1 MRKTKKF
8 AAILLSALILSSSF
22 SALPVSAATVGND
35 TTVVSVNST
44 LTSGNYQYKVLDDNT
59 VCISRYIGDETNATI
74 PAKINGLTVTTIGK
88 NAFAQT
94 GLGCL
99 NIPASITD
107 IKPNAFKFSGFN
119 KIEVDKNNLNYTS
132 INGVLFSKDK
142 TVLLAYPKENSAT
155 SYIIPDG
162 VKIIGSTAF
171 RGTSNLNSIV
181 IPDGV
186 TTIKEYAFYL
196 CNNLN
201 SIVIPDGVTTIKEN
215 SFNLC
220 SNLKNITIPTSV
232 KSIGRDAFDFSVC
245 SKVNN
250 GYYIGNCLIGTD
262 NEINGNF
269 TIKDGTRLVAD
280 SAIKGN
286 ENLESITIP
295 ASVEIIGDCAFLNS
309 SSENFK
315 NITVATENKYYSSE
329 NGVLFNKNKTE
340 LLYYPF
346 GKNENTYTVPNTV
359 TKLAKASFSNCKLN
373 KLNLPNNLKYI
384 DESAF
389 TETSLKTLSIPESVE
404 YIGKYAFDL
413 SGIETIHIPK
423 GITTIEEG
431 TFYRCMQLKSVS
443 IDNHIKHIGDYAFS
457 ACYNL
462 SDINISNNVTSIGK
476 GAFQS
481 TIIQKIELPAS
492 LESIGEYAFNNCQNL
507 QEVTIPN
514 KEVNINNRAFYNC
527 PKLNTVAIP
536 AKVKEI
542 GKNAFG
548 YQGNIFDEEDYEY
561 GEENSIQDFKITGYS
576 NTAAET
582 YAKENGFE
590 FISLGEQ
597 ILTGDANQDGTV
609 NIKDVTYLQMHI
621 AGNKN
626 TDGSPLIDET
636 IKQLF
641 DSIDMNNDSKLTVN
655 DVTALQT
662 YLAQNN

>member
-35 TTVVSVNST
+35 TAVVSVNST

-59 VCISRYIGDETNATI
+59 ICISRYIGDETNATI

-99 NIPASITD
+99 HIPASITD

-162 VKIIGSTAF
+162 VKIIESTAF
-171 RGTSNLNSIV
+171 MGTSNLNSIV
-181 IPDGV
+181 IP
-186 TTIKEYAFYL
+186 
-196 CNNLN
+196 N
-201 SIVIPDGVTTIKEN
+201 GVTTIKEN
-215 SFNLC
+215 VFYLC
-220 SNLKNITIPTSV
+220 SNLKNVSIPTSV

-250 GYYIGNCLIGTD
+250 GYYISNCLIGAD

-286 ENLESITIP
+286 ENLESITVP
-295 ASVEIIGDCAFLNS
+295 ASVEIIGDCALNF
-309 SSENFK
+309 SSESLK
-315 NITVATENKYYSSE
+315 NITVANENKYFSSE
-329 NGVLFNKNKTE
+329 NGVLFNKSKTE
-340 LLYYPF
+340 LLCYPC
-346 GKNENTYTVPNTV
+346 GKNETTYTVPNTV
-359 TKLAKASFSNCKLN
+359 TKLATVSFSSCKLN
-373 KLNLPNNLKYI
+373 KLNLPNNLKCI
-384 DESAF
+384 DEEAF

-404 YIGKYAFDL
+404 YIGRYAFDL

-492 LESIGEYAFNNCQNL
+492 LESIGGYAFNNCQNL

-514 KEVNINNRAFYNC
+514 KEIKIENRAFYNC
-527 PKLNTVAIP
+527 PKLNTVTIP

-542 GKNAFG
+542 GKNVFG

-590 FISLGEQ
+590 FISLGKQ
-597 ILTGDANQDGTV
+597 ILTGDANLDGTV

-626 TDGSPLIDET
+626 TDGSPLIYET
-636 IKQLF
+636 NKQLF
-641 DSIDMNNDSKLTVN
+641 DSIDLNNDGKLTVN

>member
-22 SALPVSAATVGND
+22 LILPVSAATVGND
-35 TTVVSVNST
+35 TAVVSVNST

-59 VCISRYIGDETNATI
+59 ICISRYIGEEENITI

-88 NAFAQT
+88 GAFVQT
-94 GLGCL
+94 GMGSL

-107 IKPNAFKFSGFN
+107 IKPNAFKLSGFN
-119 KIEVDKNNLNYTS
+119 KIEVDKNNSNYTS

-142 TVLLAYPKENSAT
+142 TVLFAYPKENSAT

-162 VKIIGSTAF
+162 VKIIESTAF
-171 RGTSNLNSIV
+171 MGASNLN
-181 IPDGV
+181 
-186 TTIKEYAFYL
+186 
-196 CNNLN
+196 N
-201 SIVIPDGVTTIKEN
+201 IVIPDGVTTIKEN
-215 SFNLC
+215 AFYLW
-220 SNLKNITIPTSV
+220 SNLKNVSIPTSV

-250 GYYIGNCLIGTD
+250 GYYISNCLIGAD

-280 SAIKGN
+280 SALRGI

-295 ASVEIIGDCAFLNS
+295 ASVEIIGDCALLNFS
-309 SSENFK
+309 IDGKLKS
-315 NITVATENKYYSSE
+315 ITVSKANKNFSSE

-340 LLYYPF
+340 LIYYPF
-346 GKNENTYTVPNTV
+346 GKEDTIYTVPSTV
-359 TKLAKASFSNCKLN
+359 TKLAKVSFNDCKLS
-373 KLNLPNNLKYI
+373 KLNLPDNLKYI

-389 TETSLKTLSIPESVE
+389 QGISLKSLSIPESVE
-404 YIGKYAFDL
+404 YIGRYAFDL

-492 LESIGEYAFNNCQNL
+492 LESIGEYAFNDCQNL

-561 GEENSIQDFKITGYS
+561 GEENSIRDFKITGYS

-636 IKQLF
+636 NKQLF
-641 DSIDMNNDSKLTVN
+641 DSIDMTNDGKLTVN

>member
-8 AAILLSALILSSSF
+8 AAILLSALILSSSL
-22 SALPVSAATVGND
+22 SVLPVSAATVGND
-35 TTVVSVNST
+35 TAVVSVNST

-59 VCISRYIGDETNATI
+59 ICISRYIGDETNATI

-99 NIPASITD
+99 HIPASITD

-162 VKIIGSTAF
+162 VKIIESTAF
-171 RGTSNLNSIV
+171 MGTSNLNSIV
-181 IPDGV
+181 IP
-186 TTIKEYAFYL
+186 
-196 CNNLN
+196 N
-201 SIVIPDGVTTIKEN
+201 GVTTIKEN
-215 SFNLC
+215 AFYLC
-220 SNLKNITIPTSV
+220 SNLKNVSIPTSV

-250 GYYIGNCLIGTD
+250 GYYISNCLIGAD

-286 ENLESITIP
+286 ENLESITVP
-295 ASVEIIGDCAFLNS
+295 ASVEIICDYALNF
-309 SSENFK
+309 SSESLK
-315 NITVATENKYYSSE
+315 NITVANENKYFSSE
-329 NGVLFNKNKTE
+329 NGVLFNKSKTE
-340 LLYYPF
+340 LLCYPY
-346 GKNENTYTVPNTV
+346 GKNETTYTVPNTV

-389 TETSLKTLSIPESVE
+389 QEISLKSLSIPESVE
-404 YIGKYAFDL
+404 YIGKYTFFM
-413 SGIETIHIPK
+413 SGIETVNIPK
-423 GITTIEEG
+423 RIATIEEG
-431 TFYRCMQLKSVS
+431 TFSCCINLKSVT
-443 IDNHIKHIGDYAFS
+443 IDNNIKHIGDYAFS
-457 ACYNL
+457 RCYNL

-492 LESIGEYAFNNCQNL
+492 LESIGGYAFNNCQNL
-507 QEVTIPN
+507 QEVTIPS
-514 KEVNINNRAFYNC
+514 KEIKIDNRAFYNC
-527 PKLNTVAIP
+527 PELNTVTIP

-561 GEENSIQDFKITGYS
+561 GEENSIQNFKITGYL

-590 FISLGEQ
+590 FISLGKQ

-636 IKQLF
+636 NKQLF
-641 DSIDMNNDSKLTVN
+641 DSIDMNNDGKLTVN

-662 YLAQNN
+662 YLAQK

>member
-22 SALPVSAATVGND
+22 SILPVSAATVGND
-35 TTVVSVNST
+35 TAVVSVNST

-59 VCISRYIGDETNATI
+59 ICISRYIGDETNATI

-88 NAFAQT
+88 NAFVQT

-99 NIPASITD
+99 HIPASITD
-107 IKPNAFKFSGFN
+107 IKPNAFKFSSFN

-162 VKIIGSTAF
+162 VKIIESTAF
-171 RGTSNLNSIV
+171 MGTSNLNSIV

-186 TTIKEYAFYL
+186 TTIKENAFY
-196 CNNLN
+196 
-201 SIVIPDGVTTIKEN
+201 
-215 SFNLC
+215 FC
-220 SNLKNITIPTSV
+220 SNLKNVSIPTSV
-232 KSIGRDAFDFSVC
+232 KSIDESAFDFSAC
-245 SKVNN
+245 TKENY
-250 GYYIGNCLIGTD
+250 GYYIGNCLIGAD

-269 TIKDGTRLVAD
+269 TIKDGTRLLAD
-280 SAIKGN
+280 GALREIDNLGN
-286 ENLESITIP
+286 ISIP
-295 ASVEIIGDCAFLNS
+295 ASVEIIGDCAFLNF
-309 SSENFK
+309 SSESLK
-315 NITVATENKYYSSE
+315 NITVANENKYFSSE

-340 LLYYPF
+340 LLCYPC
-346 GKNENTYTVPNTV
+346 GKNETTYTVPNTV
-359 TKLAKASFSNCKLN
+359 TKLAKVSFSGCKLN

-404 YIGKYAFDL
+404 YIGKYAFL
-413 SGIETIHIPK
+413 MSGIETVNIPK
-423 GITTIEEG
+423 RIATIEEG
-431 TFYRCMQLKSVS
+431 TFSCCINLKSVS

-457 ACYNL
+457 RCYNL

-514 KEVNINNRAFYNC
+514 KEIKIDNRAFYNC
-527 PKLNTVAIP
+527 PELNTVTIP

-561 GEENSIQDFKITGYS
+561 GEENSIRDFKITGYS

-626 TDGSPLIDET
+626 PDGSPLIDET
-636 IKQLF
+636 NKQLF
-641 DSIDMNNDSKLTVN
+641 DSIDMNNDGKLTVN

>member
-22 SALPVSAATVGND
+22 SILPVSAATVGND
-35 TTVVSVNST
+35 TAVVSVNST

-59 VCISRYIGDETNATI
+59 ICISRYIGDETNATI
-74 PAKINGLTVTTIGK
+74 PVKINGLTVTTIGK

-107 IKPNAFKFSGFN
+107 IKPNAFKFSSFN

-162 VKIIGSTAF
+162 VKIIESTAF
-171 RGTSNLNSIV
+171 MGTSNLNSIV
-181 IPDGV
+181 IP
-186 TTIKEYAFYL
+186 
-196 CNNLN
+196 N
-201 SIVIPDGVTTIKEN
+201 GVTTIKEN
-215 SFNLC
+215 AFYLC
-220 SNLKNITIPTSV
+220 SNLKNVSIPTSV
-232 KSIGRDAFDFSVC
+232 KSIGEYAFDFSAC
-245 SKVNN
+245 TKENY
-250 GYYIGNCLIGTD
+250 GYYIGNCLIGAD

-280 SAIKGN
+280 SALREIDNLGN
-286 ENLESITIP
+286 ISIP
-295 ASVEIIGDCAFLNS
+295 ASVEIIGDCAFLNF
-309 SSENFK
+309 SSESLK
-315 NITVATENKYYSSE
+315 NITVANENKYFSSE

-340 LLYYPF
+340 LLCYPC
-346 GKNENTYTVPNTV
+346 GKNETTYTVPNTV
-359 TKLAKASFSNCKLN
+359 TKLAKVSFSGCKLN
-373 KLNLPNNLKYI
+373 KLILPNNLKYI

-404 YIGKYAFDL
+404 YIGKYTFL
-413 SGIETIHIPK
+413 MSGIETVNIPK
-423 GITTIEEG
+423 RIATIEEG
-431 TFYRCMQLKSVS
+431 TFSCCINLKSVT
-443 IDNHIKHIGDYAFS
+443 IDNNIKHIGDYAFS
-457 ACYNL
+457 RCYNL

-492 LESIGEYAFNNCQNL
+492 LESIGEYAFNDCQNL

-527 PKLNTVAIP
+527 PELNTVTIP

-636 IKQLF
+636 NKQLF

>member
-22 SALPVSAATVGND
+22 SVLPVSAATVGND
-35 TTVVSVNST
+35 AAVVSVNST

-59 VCISRYIGDETNATI
+59 ICISRYIGEEENITI

-88 NAFAQT
+88 GAFVQT
-94 GLGCL
+94 GMGSL

-107 IKPNAFKFSGFN
+107 IKPNAFKLSGFN
-119 KIEVDKNNLNYTS
+119 KIEVDKNNSNYTS

-142 TVLLAYPKENSAT
+142 TVLFAYPKENSAT

-162 VKIIGSTAF
+162 VKIIESTAF
-171 RGTSNLNSIV
+171 MGASNLN
-181 IPDGV
+181 
-186 TTIKEYAFYL
+186 
-196 CNNLN
+196 N
-201 SIVIPDGVTTIKEN
+201 IVIPDGVTTIKEN
-215 SFNLC
+215 AFYLW
-220 SNLKNITIPTSV
+220 SNLKNVSIPTSV

-250 GYYIGNCLIGTD
+250 GYYISNCLIGAD

-280 SAIKGN
+280 SALRGI

-295 ASVEIIGDCAFLNS
+295 ASVEIIGDCALLNFS
-309 SSENFK
+309 IDGKLKS
-315 NITVATENKYYSSE
+315 ITVSKANKNFSSE

-340 LLYYPF
+340 LIYYPF
-346 GKNENTYTVPNTV
+346 GKEDTIYTVPSTV
-359 TKLAKASFSNCKLN
+359 TKLAKVSFNDCKLS
-373 KLNLPNNLKYI
+373 KLNLPDNLKYI

-389 TETSLKTLSIPESVE
+389 QGISLKSLSIPESVE
-404 YIGKYAFDL
+404 YIGRYAFDL

-492 LESIGEYAFNNCQNL
+492 LESIGEYAFNDCQNL

-561 GEENSIQDFKITGYS
+561 GEENSIRDFKITGYS

-636 IKQLF
+636 NKQLF
-641 DSIDMNNDSKLTVN
+641 DSIDMTNDGKLTVN

>member
-1 MRKTKKF
+1 M
-8 AAILLSALILSSSF
+8 
-22 SALPVSAATVGND
+22 
-35 TTVVSVNST
+35 
-44 LTSGNYQYKVLDDNT
+44 
-59 VCISRYIGDETNATI
+59 
-74 PAKINGLTVTTIGK
+74 
-88 NAFAQT
+88 
-94 GLGCL
+94 
-99 NIPASITD
+99 
-107 IKPNAFKFSGFN
+107 
-119 KIEVDKNNLNYTS
+119 
-132 INGVLFSKDK
+132 
-142 TVLLAYPKENSAT
+142 
-155 SYIIPDG
+155 
-162 VKIIGSTAF
+162 
-171 RGTSNLNSIV
+171 GTSNLNSIV
-181 IPDGV
+181 IP
-186 TTIKEYAFYL
+186 
-196 CNNLN
+196 N
-201 SIVIPDGVTTIKEN
+201 GVTTIKEN
-215 SFNLC
+215 AFYLC
-220 SNLKNITIPTSV
+220 SNLKNISIPTSV

-250 GYYIGNCLIGTD
+250 GYYISNCLIGAD

-286 ENLESITIP
+286 ENLESITVP
-295 ASVEIIGDCAFLNS
+295 ASVEIIGDCALNF
-309 SSENFK
+309 SSESLK
-315 NITVATENKYYSSE
+315 NITVANENKYFSSE
-329 NGVLFNKNKTE
+329 NGVLFNKSKTE
-340 LLYYPF
+340 LLCYPY
-346 GKNENTYTVPNTV
+346 GKNETTYTVPNTV

-389 TETSLKTLSIPESVE
+389 QEISLKSLSIPESVE
-404 YIGKYAFDL
+404 YIGKYTFFL
-413 SGIETIHIPK
+413 SGIETVNIPK
-423 GITTIEEG
+423 RIATIEEG
-431 TFYRCMQLKSVS
+431 TFSCCINLKSVS
-443 IDNHIKHIGDYAFS
+443 IDNHIKYIGDYAFS
-457 ACYNL
+457 RCYNL

-514 KEVNINNRAFYNC
+514 KEIKIENRAFYNC
-527 PKLNTVAIP
+527 PKLNTVTIP

-636 IKQLF
+636 NKQLF
-641 DSIDMNNDSKLTVN
+641 DSIDMNNDGKLTVN

>member
-35 TTVVSVNST
+35 TAVVSVNST

-59 VCISRYIGDETNATI
+59 ICISRYIGDETNATI

-99 NIPASITD
+99 HIPASITD

-162 VKIIGSTAF
+162 VKIIESTAF
-171 RGTSNLNSIV
+171 MGTSNLNSIV

-186 TTIKEYAFYL
+186 TTIKENAFY
-196 CNNLN
+196 
-201 SIVIPDGVTTIKEN
+201 
-215 SFNLC
+215 LC
-220 SNLKNITIPTSV
+220 SNLKNVSIPTSV
-232 KSIGRDAFDFSVC
+232 KSIGEYAFDFSAC
-245 SKVNN
+245 TKENY
-250 GYYIGNCLIGTD
+250 GYYIGNCLIGAD

-280 SAIKGN
+280 SALREIDNLGN
-286 ENLESITIP
+286 ISIP
-295 ASVEIIGDCAFLNS
+295 ASVEIIGDCAFLNF
-309 SSENFK
+309 SSESLK
-315 NITVATENKYYSSE
+315 NITVANENKYFSSE

-340 LLYYPF
+340 LLCYPC
-346 GKNENTYTVPNTV
+346 GKNETTYMVPNTV
-359 TKLAKASFSNCKLN
+359 TKLAKVSFSGCKLN

-404 YIGKYAFDL
+404 YIGKYTFL
-413 SGIETIHIPK
+413 MSGIETVNIPK
-423 GITTIEEG
+423 RIATIKEG
-431 TFYRCMQLKSVS
+431 TFSCCINLKSVT
-443 IDNHIKHIGDYAFS
+443 IDNNIKHIGDYAFS
-457 ACYNL
+457 RCYNL

-492 LESIGEYAFNNCQNL
+492 LESIGEYAFNDCQNL

-527 PKLNTVAIP
+527 PELNTVTIP

-561 GEENSIQDFKITGYS
+561 GEENSIRDFKITGYS

-636 IKQLF
+636 NKQLF
-641 DSIDMNNDSKLTVN
+641 DSIDMTNDGKLTVN

>member
-22 SALPVSAATVGND
+22 SILPVSAATVGND

-59 VCISRYIGDETNATI
+59 ICISRYIGDETNATI
-74 PAKINGLTVTTIGK
+74 PVKINGLTVTTIGK

-107 IKPNAFKFSGFN
+107 IKPNAFKLSGFN
-119 KIEVDKNNLNYTS
+119 KIEVDKNNSNYTS

-142 TVLLAYPKENSAT
+142 TVLFAYPKENSAT

-162 VKIIGSTAF
+162 VKIIESTAF
-171 RGTSNLNSIV
+171 MGTSNLNSIV
-181 IPDGV
+181 IP
-186 TTIKEYAFYL
+186 
-196 CNNLN
+196 N
-201 SIVIPDGVTTIKEN
+201 GVTTIKEN
-215 SFNLC
+215 AFYLC
-220 SNLKNITIPTSV
+220 SNLKNVSIPTSV
-232 KSIGRDAFDFSVC
+232 KSIGEYAFDFSAC
-245 SKVNN
+245 TKENY
-250 GYYIGNCLIGTD
+250 GYYIGNCLIGAD

-280 SAIKGN
+280 SALREIDNLGN
-286 ENLESITIP
+286 ISIP
-295 ASVEIIGDCAFLNS
+295 ASVEIIGDCAFLNF
-309 SSENFK
+309 SSESLK
-315 NITVATENKYYSSE
+315 NITVANENKYFSSE

-340 LLYYPF
+340 LLCYPC
-346 GKNENTYTVPNTV
+346 GKNETTYMVPNTV
-359 TKLAKASFSNCKLN
+359 TKLAKVSFSGCKLN

-404 YIGKYAFDL
+404 YIGKYTFL
-413 SGIETIHIPK
+413 MSGIETVNIPK
-423 GITTIEEG
+423 RIATIKEG
-431 TFYRCMQLKSVS
+431 TFSCCINLKSVT
-443 IDNHIKHIGDYAFS
+443 IDNNIKHIGDYAFS
-457 ACYNL
+457 RCYNL

-492 LESIGEYAFNNCQNL
+492 LESIGEYAFNDCQNL

-527 PKLNTVAIP
+527 PELNTVTIP

-636 IKQLF
+636 NKQLF
-641 DSIDMNNDSKLTVN
+641 DSIDMNNDGKLTVN

>member
-59 VCISRYIGDETNATI
+59 ICISRYIGDETNATI

-162 VKIIGSTAF
+162 VKIIESTAF
-171 RGTSNLNSIV
+171 MGTSNLNSIV
-181 IPDGV
+181 IP
-186 TTIKEYAFYL
+186 
-196 CNNLN
+196 N
-201 SIVIPDGVTTIKEN
+201 GVTTIKEN
-215 SFNLC
+215 AFYLC
-220 SNLKNITIPTSV
+220 SNLKNVSIPTSV
-232 KSIGRDAFDFSVC
+232 KSIGEYAFDFSAC
-245 SKVNN
+245 TKENY
-250 GYYIGNCLIGTD
+250 GYYIGNCLIGAN

-280 SAIKGN
+280 SALREIDNLGN
-286 ENLESITIP
+286 ISIP
-295 ASVEIIGDCAFLNS
+295 ASVEIIGDCAFLNF
-309 SSENFK
+309 SSESLK
-315 NITVATENKYYSSE
+315 NITVANENKYFSSE

-340 LLYYPF
+340 LLCYPC
-346 GKNENTYTVPNTV
+346 GKNETTYMVPNTV
-359 TKLAKASFSNCKLN
+359 TKLAKVSFSGCKLN

-404 YIGKYAFDL
+404 YIGKYTFL
-413 SGIETIHIPK
+413 MSGIETVNIPK
-423 GITTIEEG
+423 RIATIEEG
-431 TFYRCMQLKSVS
+431 TFSCCINLKSVT
-443 IDNHIKHIGDYAFS
+443 IGNNIKHIGDYAFS
-457 ACYNL
+457 RCYNL

-492 LESIGEYAFNNCQNL
+492 LESIGEYAFNDCQNL

-527 PKLNTVAIP
+527 PELNTVTIP

-636 IKQLF
+636 NKQLF

>member
-22 SALPVSAATVGND
+22 SILSVSAATVVND
-35 TTVVSVNST
+35 TAVVSVNST

-59 VCISRYIGDETNATI
+59 ICISRYIGDETNATI

-162 VKIIGSTAF
+162 VKIIESTAF
-171 RGTSNLNSIV
+171 MGTSNLNSIV
-181 IPDGV
+181 IP
-186 TTIKEYAFYL
+186 
-196 CNNLN
+196 N
-201 SIVIPDGVTTIKEN
+201 GVTTIKEN
-215 SFNLC
+215 AFYLC
-220 SNLKNITIPTSV
+220 INLKNVSIPTSV

-250 GYYIGNCLIGTD
+250 GYYISNCLIGAD

-286 ENLESITIP
+286 ENLESITVP
-295 ASVEIIGDCAFLNS
+295 ASVEIIGDCALNF
-309 SSENFK
+309 SSESLK
-315 NITVATENKYYSSE
+315 NITVANENKYFSSE
-329 NGVLFNKNKTE
+329 NGVLFNKSKTE
-340 LLYYPF
+340 LLCYPY
-346 GKNENTYTVPNTV
+346 GKNETTYTVPNTV
-359 TKLAKASFSNCKLN
+359 TKLAKVSFSGCKLN

-404 YIGKYAFDL
+404 YIGKYTFL
-413 SGIETIHIPK
+413 MSGIETVNIPK
-423 GITTIEEG
+423 RIATIEEG
-431 TFYRCMQLKSVS
+431 TFSCCINLKSVT
-443 IDNHIKHIGDYAFS
+443 IDNNIKHIGDYAFS
-457 ACYNL
+457 RCYNL

-492 LESIGEYAFNNCQNL
+492 LESIGEYAFNDCQNL

-527 PKLNTVAIP
+527 PELNTVTIP

-590 FISLGEQ
+590 FISFGEQ

-636 IKQLF
+636 NKQLF
-641 DSIDMNNDSKLTVN
+641 DSIDMNNDGKLTVN
-655 DVTALQT
+655 DVTVLQT

>member
-22 SALPVSAATVGND
+22 SILPVSAATVGND
-35 TTVVSVNST
+35 TAVVSVNST

-59 VCISRYIGDETNATI
+59 ICISRYIGEEENITI

-88 NAFAQT
+88 GAFVQT
-94 GLGCL
+94 GMGSL

-107 IKPNAFKFSGFN
+107 IKPNAFKLSGFN
-119 KIEVDKNNLNYTS
+119 KIEVDKNNSNYTS

-142 TVLLAYPKENSAT
+142 TVLFAYPKENSAT

-162 VKIIGSTAF
+162 VKIIESTAF
-171 RGTSNLNSIV
+171 MGASNLN
-181 IPDGV
+181 
-186 TTIKEYAFYL
+186 
-196 CNNLN
+196 N
-201 SIVIPDGVTTIKEN
+201 IVIPDGVTTIKEN
-215 SFNLC
+215 AFYLW
-220 SNLKNITIPTSV
+220 SNLKNVSIPTSV

-250 GYYIGNCLIGTD
+250 GYYISNCLIGAD

-280 SAIKGN
+280 SALRGI

-295 ASVEIIGDCAFLNS
+295 ASVEIIGDCALLNFS
-309 SSENFK
+309 IDGKLKS
-315 NITVATENKYYSSE
+315 ITVSKANKNFSSE

-340 LLYYPF
+340 LIYYPF
-346 GKNENTYTVPNTV
+346 GKEDTIYTVPSTV
-359 TKLAKASFSNCKLN
+359 TKLAKVSFNDCKLS
-373 KLNLPNNLKYI
+373 KLNLPDNLKYI

-389 TETSLKTLSIPESVE
+389 QGISLKSLSIPESVE
-404 YIGKYAFDL
+404 YIGRYAFDL

-492 LESIGEYAFNNCQNL
+492 LESIGEYAFNDCQNL

-527 PKLNTVAIP
+527 PKLNTVTIP

-561 GEENSIQDFKITGYS
+561 GEENSIRDFKITGYS

-636 IKQLF
+636 NKQLF
-641 DSIDMNNDSKLTVN
+641 DSIDMTNDGKLTVN

-662 YLAQNN
+662 YLTQNN

>member
-22 SALPVSAATVGND
+22 SILPVSAATVVND
-35 TTVVSVNST
+35 TAVVSVNST

-59 VCISRYIGDETNATI
+59 ICISRYIGEEENITI

-88 NAFAQT
+88 GAFVQT
-94 GLGCL
+94 GMGSL

-107 IKPNAFKFSGFN
+107 IKPNAFKLSGFN
-119 KIEVDKNNLNYTS
+119 KIEVDKNNSNYTS

-142 TVLLAYPKENSAT
+142 TVLFAYPKENSAT

-162 VKIIGSTAF
+162 VKIIESTAF
-171 RGTSNLNSIV
+171 MGASNLN
-181 IPDGV
+181 
-186 TTIKEYAFYL
+186 
-196 CNNLN
+196 N
-201 SIVIPDGVTTIKEN
+201 IVIPDGVTTIKEN
-215 SFNLC
+215 AFYLW
-220 SNLKNITIPTSV
+220 SNLKNVSIPTSV

-250 GYYIGNCLIGTD
+250 GYYISNCLIGAD

-280 SAIKGN
+280 SALRGI

-295 ASVEIIGDCAFLNS
+295 ASVEIIGDCALLNFS
-309 SSENFK
+309 IDGKLKS
-315 NITVATENKYYSSE
+315 ITVSKANKNFSSE

-340 LLYYPF
+340 LIYYPF
-346 GKNENTYTVPNTV
+346 GKEDTIYTVPSTV
-359 TKLAKASFSNCKLN
+359 TKLAKVSFNDCKLS
-373 KLNLPNNLKYI
+373 KLNLPDNLKYI

-389 TETSLKTLSIPESVE
+389 QGISLKSLSIPESVE
-404 YIGKYAFDL
+404 YIGRYAFDL

-492 LESIGEYAFNNCQNL
+492 LESIGEYAFNDCQNL

-561 GEENSIQDFKITGYS
+561 GEENSIRDFKITGYS

-636 IKQLF
+636 NKQLF
-641 DSIDMNNDSKLTVN
+641 DSIDMNNDGKLTVN

-662 YLAQNN
+662 YLAQNTTK

>member
-22 SALPVSAATVGND
+22 SVLPVSAATVGND
-35 TTVVSVNST
+35 TAVVSVNST

-59 VCISRYIGDETNATI
+59 ICISRYIGDETNATI

-162 VKIIGSTAF
+162 VKIIESTAF
-171 RGTSNLNSIV
+171 MGTSNLNSIV
-181 IPDGV
+181 IP
-186 TTIKEYAFYL
+186 
-196 CNNLN
+196 N
-201 SIVIPDGVTTIKEN
+201 GVTTIKEN
-215 SFNLC
+215 AFYLC
-220 SNLKNITIPTSV
+220 SNLKNVSIPTSV
-232 KSIGRDAFDFSVC
+232 KSIGEYAFDFSAC
-245 SKVNN
+245 TKENY
-250 GYYIGNCLIGTD
+250 GYYIGNCLIGAD

-280 SAIKGN
+280 SALREIDNLGN
-286 ENLESITIP
+286 ISIP
-295 ASVEIIGDCAFLNS
+295 ASVEIIGDCAFLNF
-309 SSENFK
+309 SSESLK
-315 NITVATENKYYSSE
+315 NITVANENKYFSSE

-340 LLYYPF
+340 LLCYPC
-346 GKNENTYTVPNTV
+346 GKNETTYTVPNTV
-359 TKLAKASFSNCKLN
+359 TKLAKVSFSGCKLN
-373 KLNLPNNLKYI
+373 KLNLPDNLKYI

-404 YIGKYAFDL
+404 YIGKYTFL
-413 SGIETIHIPK
+413 MSGIETVNIPK
-423 GITTIEEG
+423 RIATIEEG
-431 TFYRCMQLKSVS
+431 TFSCCINLKSVT
-443 IDNHIKHIGDYAFS
+443 IDNNIKHIGDYAFS

-492 LESIGEYAFNNCQNL
+492 LESIGGYAFNNCQNL

-514 KEVNINNRAFYNC
+514 KEIKIDNRAFYNC
-527 PKLNTVAIP
+527 PELNTVTIP

-561 GEENSIQDFKITGYS
+561 GEENSIQNFKITGYL

-636 IKQLF
+636 NKQLF
-641 DSIDMNNDSKLTVN
+641 DSIDMNNDGKLTVN

>member
-59 VCISRYIGDETNATI
+59 ICISRYIGDETNATI

-88 NAFAQT
+88 NAFALT

-162 VKIIGSTAF
+162 VKIIESTAF
-171 RGTSNLNSIV
+171 MGTSNLNSIV
-181 IPDGV
+181 IP
-186 TTIKEYAFYL
+186 
-196 CNNLN
+196 N
-201 SIVIPDGVTTIKEN
+201 GVTTIKEN
-215 SFNLC
+215 AFYLC
-220 SNLKNITIPTSV
+220 SNLKNVSIPTSV
-232 KSIGRDAFDFSVC
+232 KSIGEYAFDFSAC
-245 SKVNN
+245 TKENY
-250 GYYIGNCLIGTD
+250 GYYIGNCLIGAD

-280 SAIKGN
+280 SALREIDNLGN
-286 ENLESITIP
+286 ISIP
-295 ASVEIIGDCAFLNS
+295 ASVEIIGDCAFLNF
-309 SSENFK
+309 SSESLK
-315 NITVATENKYYSSE
+315 NITVANENKYFSSE

-340 LLYYPF
+340 LLCYPC
-346 GKNENTYTVPNTV
+346 GKNETTYTVPNTI
-359 TKLAKASFSNCKLN
+359 TKLAKVSFSGCKLN

-404 YIGKYAFDL
+404 YIGKYTFL
-413 SGIETIHIPK
+413 MSGIETVNIPK
-423 GITTIEEG
+423 RIATIEEG
-431 TFYRCMQLKSVS
+431 TFSCCINLKSVT
-443 IDNHIKHIGDYAFS
+443 IDNNIKHIGDYAFS

-492 LESIGEYAFNNCQNL
+492 LESIGGYAFNNCQNL

-514 KEVNINNRAFYNC
+514 KEIKIDNRAFYNC

-636 IKQLF
+636 NKQLF
-641 DSIDMNNDSKLTVN
+641 DSIDMNNDGKLTVN

>member
-22 SALPVSAATVGND
+22 SVLPVSAATVGND
-35 TTVVSVNST
+35 AAVMSVNST
-44 LTSGNYQYKVLDDNT
+44 LTSGNYQYKVLYDNT
-59 VCISRYIGDETNATI
+59 ICISRYIGEEENVTI

-88 NAFAQT
+88 NAFALT

-99 NIPASITD
+99 HIPASITD

-162 VKIIGSTAF
+162 VKIIESTAF
-171 RGTSNLNSIV
+171 MGTSNLNSIV
-181 IPDGV
+181 IP
-186 TTIKEYAFYL
+186 
-196 CNNLN
+196 N
-201 SIVIPDGVTTIKEN
+201 GVTTIKEN
-215 SFNLC
+215 AFYLC
-220 SNLKNITIPTSV
+220 SNLKNISIPTSV

-250 GYYIGNCLIGTD
+250 GYYISNCLIGAD

-286 ENLESITIP
+286 ENLESITVP
-295 ASVEIIGDCAFLNS
+295 ASVEIIGDCALNF
-309 SSENFK
+309 SSESLK
-315 NITVATENKYYSSE
+315 NITVANENKYFSSE
-329 NGVLFNKNKTE
+329 NGVLFNKSKTE
-340 LLYYPF
+340 LLCYPY
-346 GKNENTYTVPNTV
+346 GKNETTYTVPNTV

-389 TETSLKTLSIPESVE
+389 QEISLKSLSIPESVE
-404 YIGKYAFDL
+404 YIGKYTFFL
-413 SGIETIHIPK
+413 SGIETVNIPK
-423 GITTIEEG
+423 RIATIEEG
-431 TFYRCMQLKSVS
+431 TFSCCINLKSVS
-443 IDNHIKHIGDYAFS
+443 IDNHIKYIGDYAFS
-457 ACYNL
+457 RCYNL

-514 KEVNINNRAFYNC
+514 KEIKIENRAFYNC
-527 PKLNTVAIP
+527 PKLNTVTIP

-597 ILTGDANQDGTV
+597 ILIGDANQDGTV

-636 IKQLF
+636 NKQLF
-641 DSIDMNNDSKLTVN
+641 DSIDMNNDGKLTVN

-662 YLAQNN
+662 YLTQNN

>member
-22 SALPVSAATVGND
+22 SILPVSAATVGND
-35 TTVVSVNST
+35 TAVVSVNST

-59 VCISRYIGDETNATI
+59 ICISRYIGEEENITI

-88 NAFAQT
+88 GAFVQT
-94 GLGCL
+94 GMGSL

-107 IKPNAFKFSGFN
+107 IKPNAFKLSGFN
-119 KIEVDKNNLNYTS
+119 KIEVDKNNSNYTS

-142 TVLLAYPKENSAT
+142 TVLFAYPKENSAT

-162 VKIIGSTAF
+162 VKIIESTAF
-171 RGTSNLNSIV
+171 MGASNLN
-181 IPDGV
+181 
-186 TTIKEYAFYL
+186 
-196 CNNLN
+196 N
-201 SIVIPDGVTTIKEN
+201 IVIPDGVTTIKEN
-215 SFNLC
+215 AFYLW
-220 SNLKNITIPTSV
+220 SNLKNVSIPTSV

-250 GYYIGNCLIGTD
+250 GYYISNCLIGAD

-280 SAIKGN
+280 SALRGI

-295 ASVEIIGDCAFLNS
+295 ASVEIIGDCALLNFS
-309 SSENFK
+309 IDGK
-315 NITVATENKYYSSE
+315 LKGITVSKANKNFSSE

-340 LLYYPF
+340 LIYYPF
-346 GKNENTYTVPNTV
+346 GKEDTIYTVPSTV
-359 TKLAKASFSNCKLN
+359 TKLAKVSFNDCKLS
-373 KLNLPNNLKYI
+373 KLNLPDNLKYI

-389 TETSLKTLSIPESVE
+389 QGISLKSLSIPESVE
-404 YIGKYAFDL
+404 YIGRYAFDL

-492 LESIGEYAFNNCQNL
+492 LESIGEYAFNDCQNL

-527 PKLNTVAIP
+527 PKLNTVTIP

-561 GEENSIQDFKITGYS
+561 AEENSIRDFKITGYS

-636 IKQLF
+636 NKQLF
-641 DSIDMNNDSKLTVN
+641 DSIDMTNDGKLTVN

-662 YLAQNN
+662 YLTQNN

>member
-44 LTSGNYQYKVLDDNT
+44 LTSGNYQYKVLDDDT
-59 VCISRYIGDETNATI
+59 ICISRYIGDETNATI
-74 PAKINGLTVTTIGK
+74 PVKINGLTVTTIGK

-162 VKIIGSTAF
+162 VKIIESTAF
-171 RGTSNLNSIV
+171 MGTSNLNSIV
-181 IPDGV
+181 IP
-186 TTIKEYAFYL
+186 
-196 CNNLN
+196 N
-201 SIVIPDGVTTIKEN
+201 GVTTIKEN
-215 SFNLC
+215 AFYLC
-220 SNLKNITIPTSV
+220 SNLKNVSIPTSV
-232 KSIGRDAFDFSVC
+232 KSIGEYAFDFSAC
-245 SKVNN
+245 TKENY
-250 GYYIGNCLIGTD
+250 GYYIGNCLIGAD

-280 SAIKGN
+280 SALREIDNLGN
-286 ENLESITIP
+286 ISIP
-295 ASVEIIGDCAFLNS
+295 ASVEIIGDCAFLNF
-309 SSENFK
+309 SSESLK
-315 NITVATENKYYSSE
+315 NITVANENKYFSSE

-340 LLYYPF
+340 LLCYPC
-346 GKNENTYTVPNTV
+346 GKNETTYTVPNTV
-359 TKLAKASFSNCKLN
+359 TKLAKVSFSGCKLN

-404 YIGKYAFDL
+404 YIGKYTFL
-413 SGIETIHIPK
+413 MSGIETVNIPK
-423 GITTIEEG
+423 RIATIEEG
-431 TFYRCMQLKSVS
+431 TFSCCINLKSVT
-443 IDNHIKHIGDYAFS
+443 IDNNIKHIGDYAFS
-457 ACYNL
+457 RCYNL

-492 LESIGEYAFNNCQNL
+492 LESIGEYAFNDCQNL

-527 PKLNTVAIP
+527 PELNTVTIP

-548 YQGNIFDEEDYEY
+548 YQGNIFDEEDYKY

-597 ILTGDANQDGTV
+597 ILIGDANQDGTV

-636 IKQLF
+636 NKQLF
-641 DSIDMNNDSKLTVN
+641 DSIDMNNDGKLTVN

>member
-22 SALPVSAATVGND
+22 SVLPVSAATVGND
-35 TTVVSVNST
+35 AAVMSVNST
-44 LTSGNYQYKVLDDNT
+44 LTSGNYQYKVLYDNT
-59 VCISRYIGDETNATI
+59 ICISRYIGEEENVTI

-88 NAFAQT
+88 NAFALT

-99 NIPASITD
+99 HIPASITD

-162 VKIIGSTAF
+162 VKIIESTAF
-171 RGTSNLNSIV
+171 MGTSNLNSIV
-181 IPDGV
+181 IP
-186 TTIKEYAFYL
+186 
-196 CNNLN
+196 N
-201 SIVIPDGVTTIKEN
+201 GVTTIKEN
-215 SFNLC
+215 AFYLC
-220 SNLKNITIPTSV
+220 SNLKNISIPTSV

-250 GYYIGNCLIGTD
+250 GYYISNCLIGAD

-286 ENLESITIP
+286 ENLESITVP
-295 ASVEIIGDCAFLNS
+295 ASVEIIGDCALNF
-309 SSENFK
+309 SSESLK
-315 NITVATENKYYSSE
+315 NITVANENKYFSSE
-329 NGVLFNKNKTE
+329 NGVLFNKSKTE
-340 LLYYPF
+340 LLCYPY
-346 GKNENTYTVPNTV
+346 GKNETTYTVPNTV

-389 TETSLKTLSIPESVE
+389 QEISLKSLSIPESVE
-404 YIGKYAFDL
+404 YIGKYTFFL
-413 SGIETIHIPK
+413 SGIETVNIPK
-423 GITTIEEG
+423 RIATIEEG
-431 TFYRCMQLKSVS
+431 TFSCCINLKSVS
-443 IDNHIKHIGDYAFS
+443 IDNHIKYIGDYAFS
-457 ACYNL
+457 RCYNL

-492 LESIGEYAFNNCQNL
+492 LESIGEYAFNDCQNL

-527 PKLNTVAIP
+527 PKLNTVTIP

-590 FISLGEQ
+590 FISSGKQ

-636 IKQLF
+636 NKQLF
-641 DSIDMNNDSKLTVN
+641 DSIDMNNDGKLTVN

-662 YLAQNN
+662 YLTQNN

>member
-22 SALPVSAATVGND
+22 SILSVSAATVGND

-59 VCISRYIGDETNATI
+59 ICISRYIGDETNATI
-74 PAKINGLTVTTIGK
+74 PVKINGLTVTTIGK

-132 INGVLFSKDK
+132 INGVLFTKDK

-162 VKIIGSTAF
+162 VKIIESTAF
-171 RGTSNLNSIV
+171 MGTSNLNSIV
-181 IPDGV
+181 IP
-186 TTIKEYAFYL
+186 
-196 CNNLN
+196 N
-201 SIVIPDGVTTIKEN
+201 GVTTIKEN
-215 SFNLC
+215 AFYLC
-220 SNLKNITIPTSV
+220 SNLKNVSIPTSV
-232 KSIGRDAFDFSVC
+232 KSIGEYAFDFSAC
-245 SKVNN
+245 TKENY
-250 GYYIGNCLIGTD
+250 GYYIGNCLIGAD

-280 SAIKGN
+280 SALREIDNLGN
-286 ENLESITIP
+286 ISIP
-295 ASVEIIGDCAFLNS
+295 ASVEIIGDCAFLNF
-309 SSENFK
+309 SSESLK
-315 NITVATENKYYSSE
+315 NITVANENKYFSSE

-340 LLYYPF
+340 LLCYPC
-346 GKNENTYTVPNTV
+346 GKNETTYTVPNTV
-359 TKLAKASFSNCKLN
+359 TKLAKVSFSGCKLN

-404 YIGKYAFDL
+404 YIGKYTFL
-413 SGIETIHIPK
+413 MSGIETVNIPK
-423 GITTIEEG
+423 RIATIEEG
-431 TFYRCMQLKSVS
+431 TFSCCINLKSVT
-443 IDNHIKHIGDYAFS
+443 IDNNIKHIGDYAFS
-457 ACYNL
+457 RCYNL

-492 LESIGEYAFNNCQNL
+492 LEGIGEYAFNDCQNL

-527 PKLNTVAIP
+527 PELNTVTIP

-636 IKQLF
+636 NKQLF

>member
-22 SALPVSAATVGND
+22 SVLPVSAATVGND
-35 TTVVSVNST
+35 AAVMSVNST

-59 VCISRYIGDETNATI
+59 ICISRYIGDETNATI

-99 NIPASITD
+99 HIPASITD

-162 VKIIGSTAF
+162 VKIIESTAF
-171 RGTSNLNSIV
+171 MGTSNLNSIV

-186 TTIKEYAFYL
+186 TTIKENAFY
-196 CNNLN
+196 
-201 SIVIPDGVTTIKEN
+201 
-215 SFNLC
+215 LC
-220 SNLKNITIPTSV
+220 SNLKNVSIPTSV

-250 GYYIGNCLIGTD
+250 GYYISNCLIGAD

-286 ENLESITIP
+286 ENLESITVP
-295 ASVEIIGDCAFLNS
+295 ASVEIIGDCAFLNFS
-309 SSENFK
+309 SDSFK
-315 NITVATENKYYSSE
+315 NITVANENKYFSSE

-340 LLYYPF
+340 LLCYPC
-346 GKNENTYTVPNTV
+346 GKNETTYTVPNTV
-359 TKLAKASFSNCKLN
+359 TKLATVSFSGCKLN

-404 YIGKYAFDL
+404 YIGRYAFDL
-413 SGIETIHIPK
+413 SGIETINIPK

-481 TIIQKIELPAS
+481 TIIQKMLRLSFLP
-492 LESIGEYAFNNCQNL
+492 I
-507 QEVTIPN
+507 
-514 KEVNINNRAFYNC
+514 
-527 PKLNTVAIP
+527 
-536 AKVKEI
+536 
-542 GKNAFG
+542 
-548 YQGNIFDEEDYEY
+548 
-561 GEENSIQDFKITGYS
+561 
-576 NTAAET
+576 
-582 YAKENGFE
+582 
-590 FISLGEQ
+590 
-597 ILTGDANQDGTV
+597 
-609 NIKDVTYLQMHI
+609 
-621 AGNKN
+621 
-626 TDGSPLIDET
+626 
-636 IKQLF
+636 
-641 DSIDMNNDSKLTVN
+641 
-655 DVTALQT
+655 
-662 YLAQNN
+662 

>member
-22 SALPVSAATVGND
+22 SILPVSAATVGND
-35 TTVVSVNST
+35 TAVVSVNST

-59 VCISRYIGDETNATI
+59 ICISRYIGDETNATI

-88 NAFAQT
+88 NAFVQT

-99 NIPASITD
+99 HIPASITD
-107 IKPNAFKFSGFN
+107 IKPNTFKFSSFN

-162 VKIIGSTAF
+162 VKIIESTAF
-171 RGTSNLNSIV
+171 MGTSNLNSIV

-186 TTIKEYAFYL
+186 TTIKENAFY
-196 CNNLN
+196 
-201 SIVIPDGVTTIKEN
+201 
-215 SFNLC
+215 FC
-220 SNLKNITIPTSV
+220 SNLKNVSIPTSV
-232 KSIGRDAFDFSVC
+232 KSIDESAFDFSAC
-245 SKVNN
+245 TKENY
-250 GYYIGNCLIGTD
+250 GYYIGNCLIGAD

-269 TIKDGTRLVAD
+269 TIKDGTRLLAD
-280 SAIKGN
+280 GALREIDNLGN
-286 ENLESITIP
+286 ISIP
-295 ASVEIIGDCAFLNS
+295 ASVEIIGDCAFLNF
-309 SSENFK
+309 SSESLK
-315 NITVATENKYYSSE
+315 NITVANENKYFSSE

-340 LLYYPF
+340 LLCYPC
-346 GKNENTYTVPNTV
+346 GKNETTYTVPNTV
-359 TKLAKASFSNCKLN
+359 TKLAKVSFSGCKLN

-404 YIGKYAFDL
+404 YIGKYAFL
-413 SGIETIHIPK
+413 MSGIETVNIPK
-423 GITTIEEG
+423 RIATIEEG
-431 TFYRCMQLKSVS
+431 TFSCCINLKSVS

-514 KEVNINNRAFYNC
+514 KEIKIENRAFYNC
-527 PKLNTVAIP
+527 PELNTVTIP

-590 FISLGEQ
+590 FISLGKQ
-597 ILTGDANQDGTV
+597 ILTGDANLDGTV

-636 IKQLF
+636 NKQLF
-641 DSIDMNNDSKLTVN
+641 DSIDMNNDGKLTVN

-662 YLAQNN
+662 YLTQNN

>member
-22 SALPVSAATVGND
+22 SVLPVSAATVGND
-35 TTVVSVNST
+35 TAVVSVNST

-59 VCISRYIGDETNATI
+59 ICISRYIGEEENITI

-88 NAFAQT
+88 GAFVQT
-94 GLGCL
+94 GMGSL

-107 IKPNAFKFSGFN
+107 IKPNAFKLSGFN
-119 KIEVDKNNLNYTS
+119 KIEVDKNNSNYTS

-142 TVLLAYPKENSAT
+142 TVLFAYPKENSAT

-162 VKIIGSTAF
+162 VKIIESTAF
-171 RGTSNLNSIV
+171 MGTSNLNSIV
-181 IPDGV
+181 IP
-186 TTIKEYAFYL
+186 
-196 CNNLN
+196 N
-201 SIVIPDGVTTIKEN
+201 GVTTIKEN
-215 SFNLC
+215 AFYLC
-220 SNLKNITIPTSV
+220 SNLKNVSIPTSV
-232 KSIGRDAFDFSVC
+232 KSIGEYAFDFSAC
-245 SKVNN
+245 TKENY
-250 GYYIGNCLIGTD
+250 GYYIGNCLIGAD

-280 SAIKGN
+280 SALREIDNLGN
-286 ENLESITIP
+286 ISIP
-295 ASVEIIGDCAFLNS
+295 ASVEIIGDCAFLNF
-309 SSENFK
+309 SSESLK
-315 NITVATENKYYSSE
+315 NITVANENKYFSSE

-340 LLYYPF
+340 LLCYPC
-346 GKNENTYTVPNTV
+346 GKNETTYTVPNTV
-359 TKLAKASFSNCKLN
+359 TKLAKVSFSGCKLN

-404 YIGKYAFDL
+404 YIGKYTFL
-413 SGIETIHIPK
+413 MSGIETVNIPK
-423 GITTIEEG
+423 RIATIEEG
-431 TFYRCMQLKSVS
+431 TFSCCINLKSVT
-443 IDNHIKHIGDYAFS
+443 IDNNIKHIGDYAFS

-492 LESIGEYAFNNCQNL
+492 LESIGEYAFNDCQNL
-507 QEVTIPN
+507 QKVTIPN

-527 PKLNTVAIP
+527 PKLNTVTIP

-636 IKQLF
+636 NKQLF
-641 DSIDMNNDSKLTVN
+641 DSIDMNNDGKLTVN

>member
-35 TTVVSVNST
+35 TAVVSVNST

-59 VCISRYIGDETNATI
+59 ICISRYIGDETNATI

-162 VKIIGSTAF
+162 VKIIESTAF
-171 RGTSNLNSIV
+171 MGTSNLNSIV
-181 IPDGV
+181 IP
-186 TTIKEYAFYL
+186 
-196 CNNLN
+196 N
-201 SIVIPDGVTTIKEN
+201 GVTTIKEN
-215 SFNLC
+215 AFYLC
-220 SNLKNITIPTSV
+220 SNLKNVSIPTSV
-232 KSIGRDAFDFSVC
+232 KSIGEYAFDFSAC
-245 SKVNN
+245 TKENY
-250 GYYIGNCLIGTD
+250 GYYIGNCLIGAD

-280 SAIKGN
+280 SALREIDNLGN
-286 ENLESITIP
+286 ISIP
-295 ASVEIIGDCAFLNS
+295 ASVEIIGDCAFLNF
-309 SSENFK
+309 SSESLK
-315 NITVATENKYYSSE
+315 NITVANENKYFSSE

-340 LLYYPF
+340 LLCYPC
-346 GKNENTYTVPNTV
+346 GKNETTYTVPNTV
-359 TKLAKASFSNCKLN
+359 TKLAKVSFSGCKLN

-404 YIGKYAFDL
+404 YIGKYTFL
-413 SGIETIHIPK
+413 MSGIETVNIPK
-423 GITTIEEG
+423 RIATIEEG
-431 TFYRCMQLKSVS
+431 TFSCCINLKSVT
-443 IDNHIKHIGDYAFS
+443 IDNNIKHIGDYAFS
-457 ACYNL
+457 RCYNL

-492 LESIGEYAFNNCQNL
+492 LESIGEYAFNDCQNL

-636 IKQLF
+636 NKQLF
-641 DSIDMNNDSKLTVN
+641 DSIDMNNDGKLTVN

>member
-22 SALPVSAATVGND
+22 SILPVSAATVGND
-35 TTVVSVNST
+35 MTVVSVNST

-59 VCISRYIGDETNATI
+59 ICISRYIGDETNATI
-74 PAKINGLTVTTIGK
+74 PVKINGLTVTTIGK

-132 INGVLFSKDK
+132 INGVLFTKDK

-162 VKIIGSTAF
+162 VKIIESTAF
-171 RGTSNLNSIV
+171 MGTSNLNSIV
-181 IPDGV
+181 IP
-186 TTIKEYAFYL
+186 
-196 CNNLN
+196 N
-201 SIVIPDGVTTIKEN
+201 GVTTIKEN
-215 SFNLC
+215 AFYLC
-220 SNLKNITIPTSV
+220 SNLKNVSIPTSV
-232 KSIGRDAFDFSVC
+232 KSIGEYAFDFSAC
-245 SKVNN
+245 TKENY
-250 GYYIGNCLIGTD
+250 GYYIGNCLIGAD

-280 SAIKGN
+280 SALREIDNLGN
-286 ENLESITIP
+286 ISIP
-295 ASVEIIGDCAFLNS
+295 ASVEIIGDCAFLNF
-309 SSENFK
+309 SSESLK
-315 NITVATENKYYSSE
+315 NITVANENKYFSSE

-340 LLYYPF
+340 LLCYPC
-346 GKNENTYTVPNTV
+346 GKNETTYTVPNTV
-359 TKLAKASFSNCKLN
+359 TKLAKVSFSGCKLN

-404 YIGKYAFDL
+404 YIGKYTFL
-413 SGIETIHIPK
+413 MSGIETVNIPK
-423 GITTIEEG
+423 RIATIEEG
-431 TFYRCMQLKSVS
+431 TFSCCINLKSVT
-443 IDNHIKHIGDYAFS
+443 IDNNIKHIGDYAFS
-457 ACYNL
+457 RCYNL

-492 LESIGEYAFNNCQNL
+492 LESIGEYAFNDCQNL

-527 PKLNTVAIP
+527 PELNTVTIP

-561 GEENSIQDFKITGYS
+561 GEENSIRDFKITGYS

-626 TDGSPLIDET
+626 PDGSPLIDET
-636 IKQLF
+636 NKQLF
-641 DSIDMNNDSKLTVN
+641 DSIDMNNDGKLTVN

>member
-22 SALPVSAATVGND
+22 SILPVSAATVGND

-59 VCISRYIGDETNATI
+59 ICISRYIGDETNATI

-99 NIPASITD
+99 HIPASITD

-142 TVLLAYPKENSAT
+142 NVLLAYPKENSAT

-162 VKIIGSTAF
+162 VKIIESTAF
-171 RGTSNLNSIV
+171 MGTSNLNSIV

-186 TTIKEYAFYL
+186 TTIKENAFY
-196 CNNLN
+196 
-201 SIVIPDGVTTIKEN
+201 
-215 SFNLC
+215 LC
-220 SNLKNITIPTSV
+220 SNLKNVSIPTSV

-280 SAIKGN
+280 SALRGIDNLGN
-286 ENLESITIP
+286 ISIP
-295 ASVEIIGDCAFLNS
+295 ASVEIIGDCAFLNF
-309 SSENFK
+309 SSESLK
-315 NITVATENKYYSSE
+315 NITVANENKYFSSE

-340 LLYYPF
+340 LLCYPC
-346 GKNENTYTVPNTV
+346 GKKETTYTVPNTV
-359 TKLAKASFSNCKLN
+359 TKLATVSFSGCKLN

-404 YIGKYAFDL
+404 YIGRYAFDL
-413 SGIETIHIPK
+413 SGIETINIPK

-492 LESIGEYAFNNCQNL
+492 LESIGGYAFNNCQNL

-514 KEVNINNRAFYNC
+514 
-527 PKLNTVAIP
+527 
-536 AKVKEI
+536 
-542 GKNAFG
+542 
-548 YQGNIFDEEDYEY
+548 
-561 GEENSIQDFKITGYS
+561 
-576 NTAAET
+576 
-582 YAKENGFE
+582 
-590 FISLGEQ
+590 
-597 ILTGDANQDGTV
+597 
-609 NIKDVTYLQMHI
+609 
-621 AGNKN
+621 
-626 TDGSPLIDET
+626 
-636 IKQLF
+636 
-641 DSIDMNNDSKLTVN
+641 
-655 DVTALQT
+655 
-662 YLAQNN
+662 

>member
-22 SALPVSAATVGND
+22 SVLPVSAATVGND
-35 TTVVSVNST
+35 TAVVSVNST
-44 LTSGNYQYKVLDDNT
+44 LTSANYQYKVLDDNT
-59 VCISRYIGDETNATI
+59 ICISRYIGEEENITI

-162 VKIIGSTAF
+162 VKIIESTAF
-171 RGTSNLNSIV
+171 MGTSNLNSIV
-181 IPDGV
+181 IP
-186 TTIKEYAFYL
+186 
-196 CNNLN
+196 N
-201 SIVIPDGVTTIKEN
+201 GVTTIKEN
-215 SFNLC
+215 AFYLC
-220 SNLKNITIPTSV
+220 SNLKNVSIPTSV
-232 KSIGRDAFDFSVC
+232 KSIGEYAFDFSAC
-245 SKVNN
+245 TKENY
-250 GYYIGNCLIGTD
+250 GYYIGNCLIGAD

-280 SAIKGN
+280 GALREIDNLGN
-286 ENLESITIP
+286 ISIP
-295 ASVEIIGDCAFLNS
+295 ASVEIIGDCAFLNF
-309 SSENFK
+309 SSESLK
-315 NITVATENKYYSSE
+315 NITVANENKYFSSE

-340 LLYYPF
+340 LLCYPC
-346 GKNENTYTVPNTV
+346 GKNETTYTVPNTV
-359 TKLAKASFSNCKLN
+359 TKLAKVSFSGCKLN

-404 YIGKYAFDL
+404 YIGKYTFL
-413 SGIETIHIPK
+413 MSGIETVNIPK
-423 GITTIEEG
+423 RIATIEEG
-431 TFYRCMQLKSVS
+431 TFSCCINLKSVS
-443 IDNHIKHIGDYAFS
+443 IDNHIKYIGDYAFS
-457 ACYNL
+457 RCYNL
-462 SDINISNNVTSIGK
+462 SDINISNNVRSIGK

-492 LESIGEYAFNNCQNL
+492 LESIGEYAFNDCQNL

-527 PKLNTVAIP
+527 PKLNTVTIP

-636 IKQLF
+636 NKQLF
-641 DSIDMNNDSKLTVN
+641 DSIDMNNDGKLTVN

>member
-22 SALPVSAATVGND
+22 SILPVSAATVGND

-59 VCISRYIGDETNATI
+59 ICISRYIGDETNATI
-74 PAKINGLTVTTIGK
+74 PVKINGLTVTTIGK

-132 INGVLFSKDK
+132 INGVLFTKDK

-162 VKIIGSTAF
+162 VKIIESTAF
-171 RGTSNLNSIV
+171 MGTSNLNSIV
-181 IPDGV
+181 IP
-186 TTIKEYAFYL
+186 
-196 CNNLN
+196 N
-201 SIVIPDGVTTIKEN
+201 GVTTIKEN
-215 SFNLC
+215 AFYLC
-220 SNLKNITIPTSV
+220 SNLKNVSIPTSV
-232 KSIGRDAFDFSVC
+232 KSIGEYAFDFSAC
-245 SKVNN
+245 TKENY
-250 GYYIGNCLIGTD
+250 GYYIGNCLIGAD

-280 SAIKGN
+280 SALREIDNLGN
-286 ENLESITIP
+286 ISIP
-295 ASVEIIGDCAFLNS
+295 ASVEIIGDCAFLNF
-309 SSENFK
+309 SSESLK
-315 NITVATENKYYSSE
+315 NITVANENKYFSSE

-340 LLYYPF
+340 LLCYPC
-346 GKNENTYTVPNTV
+346 GKNETTYTVPNTV
-359 TKLAKASFSNCKLN
+359 TKLAKVSFSGCKLN

-404 YIGKYAFDL
+404 YIGKYTFL
-413 SGIETIHIPK
+413 MSGIETVNIPK
-423 GITTIEEG
+423 RIATIEEG
-431 TFYRCMQLKSVS
+431 TFSCCINLKSVT
-443 IDNHIKHIGDYAFS
+443 IDNNIKHIGDYAFS
-457 ACYNL
+457 RCYNL

-492 LESIGEYAFNNCQNL
+492 LESIGEYAFNDCQNL

-527 PKLNTVAIP
+527 PELNTVTIP

-636 IKQLF
+636 NKQLF

>member
-22 SALPVSAATVGND
+22 SVLPVSAATVGND
-35 TTVVSVNST
+35 TAVVSVNST

-59 VCISRYIGDETNATI
+59 ICISRYIGEEENITI

-88 NAFAQT
+88 GAFVQT
-94 GLGCL
+94 GMGSL

-107 IKPNAFKFSGFN
+107 IKPNAFKLSGFN
-119 KIEVDKNNLNYTS
+119 KIEVDKNNSNYTS

-142 TVLLAYPKENSAT
+142 TVLFAYPKENSAT

-162 VKIIGSTAF
+162 VKIIESTAF
-171 RGTSNLNSIV
+171 MGASNLN
-181 IPDGV
+181 
-186 TTIKEYAFYL
+186 
-196 CNNLN
+196 N
-201 SIVIPDGVTTIKEN
+201 IVIPDGVTTIKEN
-215 SFNLC
+215 AFYLW
-220 SNLKNITIPTSV
+220 SNLKNVSIPTSV

-250 GYYIGNCLIGTD
+250 GYYISNCLIVAD

-280 SAIKGN
+280 SALRGI

-295 ASVEIIGDCAFLNS
+295 ASVEIIGDCALLNFS
-309 SSENFK
+309 IDGKLKS
-315 NITVATENKYYSSE
+315 ITVSKANKNFSSE

-340 LLYYPF
+340 LIYYPF
-346 GKNENTYTVPNTV
+346 GKEDTIYTVPSTV
-359 TKLAKASFSNCKLN
+359 TKLAKVSFNDCKLS
-373 KLNLPNNLKYI
+373 KLNLPDNLKYI

-389 TETSLKTLSIPESVE
+389 QGISLKSLSIPESVE
-404 YIGKYAFDL
+404 YIGRYAFDL

-492 LESIGEYAFNNCQNL
+492 LESIGEYAFNDCQNL

-561 GEENSIQDFKITGYS
+561 GEENSIRDFKITGYS

-636 IKQLF
+636 NKQLF
-641 DSIDMNNDSKLTVN
+641 DSIDMNNDGKLTVN

-662 YLAQNN
+662 YLAQNTTK

>member
-59 VCISRYIGDETNATI
+59 ICISRYIGDETNATI

-162 VKIIGSTAF
+162 VKIIESTAF
-171 RGTSNLNSIV
+171 MGTSNLNSIV
-181 IPDGV
+181 IP
-186 TTIKEYAFYL
+186 
-196 CNNLN
+196 N
-201 SIVIPDGVTTIKEN
+201 GVTTIKEN
-215 SFNLC
+215 AFYLC
-220 SNLKNITIPTSV
+220 SNLKNVSIPTSV
-232 KSIGRDAFDFSVC
+232 KSIGEYAFDFSAC
-245 SKVNN
+245 TKENY
-250 GYYIGNCLIGTD
+250 GYYIGNCLIGAN

-280 SAIKGN
+280 SALREIDNLGN
-286 ENLESITIP
+286 ISIP
-295 ASVEIIGDCAFLNS
+295 ASVEIIGDCAFLNF
-309 SSENFK
+309 SSESLK
-315 NITVATENKYYSSE
+315 NITVANENKYFSSE

-340 LLYYPF
+340 LLCYPC
-346 GKNENTYTVPNTV
+346 GKNETTYMVPNTV
-359 TKLAKASFSNCKLN
+359 TKLAKVSFSGCKLN

-404 YIGKYAFDL
+404 YIGKYTFL
-413 SGIETIHIPK
+413 MSGIETVNIPK
-423 GITTIEEG
+423 RIATIEEG
-431 TFYRCMQLKSVS
+431 TFSCCINLKSVT
-443 IDNHIKHIGDYAFS
+443 IGNNIKHIGDYAFS
-457 ACYNL
+457 RCYNL

-514 KEVNINNRAFYNC
+514 KEIKIENRAFYNC
-527 PKLNTVAIP
+527 PKLNTVTIP

-626 TDGSPLIDET
+626 PDGSPLIDET
-636 IKQLF
+636 NKQLF
-641 DSIDMNNDSKLTVN
+641 DSIDMNNDGKLTVN

-662 YLAQNN
+662 YLTQNN

>member
-22 SALPVSAATVGND
+22 SILPVSAATVGND
-35 TTVVSVNST
+35 TAVVSVNST

-59 VCISRYIGDETNATI
+59 ICISRYIGEEENITI

-88 NAFAQT
+88 GAFVQT
-94 GLGCL
+94 GMGSL

-107 IKPNAFKFSGFN
+107 IKPNAFKLSGFN
-119 KIEVDKNNLNYTS
+119 KIEVDKNNSNYTS

-142 TVLLAYPKENSAT
+142 TVLFAYPKENSAT

-162 VKIIGSTAF
+162 VKIIESTAF
-171 RGTSNLNSIV
+171 MGASNLN
-181 IPDGV
+181 
-186 TTIKEYAFYL
+186 
-196 CNNLN
+196 N
-201 SIVIPDGVTTIKEN
+201 IVIPDGVTTIKEN
-215 SFNLC
+215 AFYLW
-220 SNLKNITIPTSV
+220 SNLKNVSIPTSV

-250 GYYIGNCLIGTD
+250 GYYISNCLIGAD

-280 SAIKGN
+280 SALRGI

-295 ASVEIIGDCAFLNS
+295 ASVEIIGDCALLNFS
-309 SSENFK
+309 IDGKLKS
-315 NITVATENKYYSSE
+315 ITVSKANKNFSSE

-340 LLYYPF
+340 LIYYPF
-346 GKNENTYTVPNTV
+346 GKEDTIYTVPSTV
-359 TKLAKASFSNCKLN
+359 TKLAKVSFNDCKLS
-373 KLNLPNNLKYI
+373 KLNLPDNLKYI

-389 TETSLKTLSIPESVE
+389 QGISLKSLSIPESVE
-404 YIGKYAFDL
+404 YIGRYAFDL

-492 LESIGEYAFNNCQNL
+492 LESIGEYAFNDCQNL

-561 GEENSIQDFKITGYS
+561 GEENSIRDFKITGYS

-636 IKQLF
+636 NKQLF
-641 DSIDMNNDSKLTVN
+641 DSIDMNNDGKLTVN
-655 DVTALQT
+655 DVPALQT
-662 YLAQNN
+662 YLAQNTTK

>member
-59 VCISRYIGDETNATI
+59 ICISRYIGDETNATI

-162 VKIIGSTAF
+162 VKIIESTAF
-171 RGTSNLNSIV
+171 MGTSNLNSIV
-181 IPDGV
+181 IP
-186 TTIKEYAFYL
+186 
-196 CNNLN
+196 N
-201 SIVIPDGVTTIKEN
+201 GVTTIKEN
-215 SFNLC
+215 AFYLC
-220 SNLKNITIPTSV
+220 SNLKNVSIPTSV
-232 KSIGRDAFDFSVC
+232 KSIGEYAFDFSAC
-245 SKVNN
+245 TKENY
-250 GYYIGNCLIGTD
+250 GYYIGNCLIGAD

-280 SAIKGN
+280 SALREIDNLGN
-286 ENLESITIP
+286 ISIP
-295 ASVEIIGDCAFLNS
+295 ASVEIIGDCAFLNF
-309 SSENFK
+309 SSESLK
-315 NITVATENKYYSSE
+315 NITVANENKYFSSE
-329 NGVLFNKNKTE
+329 NVVLFNKNKTE
-340 LLYYPF
+340 LLCYPC
-346 GKNENTYTVPNTV
+346 GKNETTYTVPNTV
-359 TKLAKASFSNCKLN
+359 TKLAKVSFSGCKLN

-404 YIGKYAFDL
+404 YIGKYTFL
-413 SGIETIHIPK
+413 MSGIETVNIPK
-423 GITTIEEG
+423 RIATIEEG
-431 TFYRCMQLKSVS
+431 TFSCCINLKSVT
-443 IDNHIKHIGDYAFS
+443 IDNNIKHIGDYAFS
-457 ACYNL
+457 RCYNL

-492 LESIGEYAFNNCQNL
+492 LESIGGYAFNNCQNL

-514 KEVNINNRAFYNC
+514 KEIKIDNRAFYNC

-576 NTAAET
+576 NTAAEI

-590 FISLGEQ
+590 FISFGEQ

-636 IKQLF
+636 NKQLF
-641 DSIDMNNDSKLTVN
+641 DSIDMNNDGKLTVN

>member
-22 SALPVSAATVGND
+22 SILPVSAATVGND
-35 TTVVSVNST
+35 TAVVSVNST

-59 VCISRYIGDETNATI
+59 ICISRYIGEEENITI

-88 NAFAQT
+88 GAFVLT
-94 GLGCL
+94 GMGSL

-107 IKPNAFKFSGFN
+107 IKPNAFKLSGFN
-119 KIEVDKNNLNYTS
+119 KIEVDKNNSNYTS

-142 TVLLAYPKENSAT
+142 TVLFAYPKENSAT

-162 VKIIGSTAF
+162 VKIIESTAF
-171 RGTSNLNSIV
+171 MGASNLN
-181 IPDGV
+181 
-186 TTIKEYAFYL
+186 
-196 CNNLN
+196 N
-201 SIVIPDGVTTIKEN
+201 IVIPDGVTTIKEN
-215 SFNLC
+215 AFYLW
-220 SNLKNITIPTSV
+220 SNLKNVSIPTSV

-250 GYYIGNCLIGTD
+250 GYYISNCLIGAD

-280 SAIKGN
+280 SALRGI

-295 ASVEIIGDCAFLNS
+295 ASVEIIGDCALLNFS
-309 SSENFK
+309 IDGKLKS
-315 NITVATENKYYSSE
+315 ITVSKANKNFSSE

-340 LLYYPF
+340 LIYYPF
-346 GKNENTYTVPNTV
+346 GKEDTIYTVPSTV
-359 TKLAKASFSNCKLN
+359 TKLAKVSFNDCKLS
-373 KLNLPNNLKYI
+373 KLNLPDNLKYI

-389 TETSLKTLSIPESVE
+389 QGISLKSLSIPESVE
-404 YIGKYAFDL
+404 YIGRYAFDL

-492 LESIGEYAFNNCQNL
+492 LESIGEYAFNDCQNL

-561 GEENSIQDFKITGYS
+561 GEENSIRDFKITGYS

-636 IKQLF
+636 NKQLF
-641 DSIDMNNDSKLTVN
+641 DSIDMNNDGKLTVN

-662 YLAQNN
+662 YLAQNTTK

>member
-22 SALPVSAATVGND
+22 SILPVSAATVGND

-59 VCISRYIGDETNATI
+59 ICISRYIGDETNATI
-74 PAKINGLTVTTIGK
+74 PVKINGLTVTTIGK

-107 IKPNAFKFSGFN
+107 IKPNAFKLSGFN
-119 KIEVDKNNLNYTS
+119 KIEVDKNNSNYTS

-142 TVLLAYPKENSAT
+142 TVLFAYPKENSAT

-162 VKIIGSTAF
+162 VKIIESTAF
-171 RGTSNLNSIV
+171 MGTSNLNSIV
-181 IPDGV
+181 IP
-186 TTIKEYAFYL
+186 
-196 CNNLN
+196 N
-201 SIVIPDGVTTIKEN
+201 GVTTIKEN
-215 SFNLC
+215 AFYLC
-220 SNLKNITIPTSV
+220 SNLKNVSIPTSV
-232 KSIGRDAFDFSVC
+232 KSIGEYAFDFSAC
-245 SKVNN
+245 TKENY
-250 GYYIGNCLIGTD
+250 GYYIGNCLIGAD

-280 SAIKGN
+280 SALREIDNLGN
-286 ENLESITIP
+286 ISIP
-295 ASVEIIGDCAFLNS
+295 ASVEIIGDCAFLNF
-309 SSENFK
+309 SSESLK
-315 NITVATENKYYSSE
+315 NITVANENKYFSSE

-340 LLYYPF
+340 LLCYPC
-346 GKNENTYTVPNTV
+346 GKNETTYMVPNTV
-359 TKLAKASFSNCKLN
+359 TKLAKVSFSGCKLN

-404 YIGKYAFDL
+404 YIGKYTFL
-413 SGIETIHIPK
+413 MSGIETVNIPK
-423 GITTIEEG
+423 RIATIEEG
-431 TFYRCMQLKSVS
+431 TFSCCINLKSVT
-443 IDNHIKHIGDYAFS
+443 IDNNIKHIGDYAFS
-457 ACYNL
+457 RCYNL

-492 LESIGEYAFNNCQNL
+492 LESIGEYAFNDCQNL

-527 PKLNTVAIP
+527 PELNTVTIP

-636 IKQLF
+636 NKQLF
-641 DSIDMNNDSKLTVN
+641 DSIDMNNDGKLTVN

-662 YLAQNN
+662 YLTQNN

>member
-1 MRKTKKF
+1 MRKTRKF
-8 AAILLSALILSSSF
+8 TVILLSVLILSSSF
-22 SALPVSAATVGND
+22 SVLPVSAATVGND
-35 TTVVSVNST
+35 TAVVSVNST

-59 VCISRYIGDETNATI
+59 ICISRYIGDETNATI

-99 NIPASITD
+99 HIPASITD

-162 VKIIGSTAF
+162 VKIIESTAF
-171 RGTSNLNSIV
+171 MGTSNLNSIV
-181 IPDGV
+181 IP
-186 TTIKEYAFYL
+186 
-196 CNNLN
+196 N
-201 SIVIPDGVTTIKEN
+201 GVTTIKEN
-215 SFNLC
+215 AFYLC
-220 SNLKNITIPTSV
+220 SNLKNVSIPTSV
-232 KSIGRDAFDFSVC
+232 KSIGEYAFDFSAC
-245 SKVNN
+245 TKENY
-250 GYYIGNCLIGTD
+250 GYYIGNCLIGAD

-280 SAIKGN
+280 SALREIDNLGN
-286 ENLESITIP
+286 ISIP
-295 ASVEIIGDCAFLNS
+295 ASVEIIGDCAFLNF
-309 SSENFK
+309 SSESLK
-315 NITVATENKYYSSE
+315 NITVANENKYFSSE
-329 NGVLFNKNKTE
+329 NGVLFNKSKTE
-340 LLYYPF
+340 LLCYPY
-346 GKNENTYTVPNTV
+346 GKNETTYTVPNTV

-389 TETSLKTLSIPESVE
+389 QEISLKSLSIPESVE
-404 YIGKYAFDL
+404 YIGKYTFFL
-413 SGIETIHIPK
+413 SGIETVNIPK
-423 GITTIEEG
+423 RIATIEEG
-431 TFYRCMQLKSVS
+431 TFSCCINLKSVS
-443 IDNHIKHIGDYAFS
+443 IDNHIKYIGDYAFS
-457 ACYNL
+457 RCYNL

-514 KEVNINNRAFYNC
+514 KEIKIDNRAFYNC
-527 PKLNTVAIP
+527 PKLNTVTIP

-548 YQGNIFDEEDYEY
+548 YQGNIFDEEDYKY
-561 GEENSIQDFKITGYS
+561 GEENAMQDFKITGYS

-597 ILTGDANQDGTV
+597 ILTGDANQDDTV

-636 IKQLF
+636 NKQLF
-641 DSIDMNNDSKLTVN
+641 DSIDMNNDGKLTVN